1 MTPRVRRIWGGTL
14 LVIVAFSSAVASG
27 FATYCIVA
35 STGIGG
41 LAPRIGPTGC
51 EAYLTGVSALLTPTI
66 AAIAAYIAYQQHQRA
81 RTKLRHDLY
90 ERRAGILRGVLV
102 ALAPVFRD
110 RPRRRRRD
118 PRAHPSDQREGGP
131 PQRGALQIPRRP
143 LSKGRLYVCA

>member
-51 EAYLTGVSALLTPTI
+51 EAYLPGVSALLTPTI
-66 AAIAAYIAYQQHQRA
+66 AAIAAYLASQQQQTA
-81 RTKLRHDLY
+81 RPKLRHDLY
-90 ERRAGILRGVLV
+90 QLRAAMHPGLLTPRG
-102 ALAPVFRD
+102 P
-110 RPRRRRRD
+110 
-118 PRAHPSDQREGGP
+118 
-131 PQRGALQIPRRP
+131 
-143 LSKGRLYVCA
+143 

>member
-1 MTPRVRRIWGGTL
+1 MTPRARRIWGGTL

-66 AAIAAYIAYQQHQRA
+66 AAIAAYIAYQQHQTA
-81 RTKLRHDLY
+81 RTKLHHDLY
-90 ERRAGILRGVLV
+90 RKAVYMYALQLQYADLPAGPARTRLVDEHTELLVWLTEQPTALRQGFLTYLRAGD
-102 ALAPVFRD
+102 A
-110 RPRRRRRD
+110 
-118 PRAHPSDQREGGP
+118 E
-131 PQRGALQIPRRP
+131 
-143 LSKGRLYVCA
+143 